1 MKIDGKKANKKRCG
15 ADTFESYLIWLLHP
29 SDRDQKKQV
38 FFFDFW
44 AQSIFEKK
52 THKRTLLVTRPG
64 PTLGYMLT
72 TTTHSSQP
80 RS

>member
-52 THKRTLLVTRPG
+52 
-64 PTLGYMLT
+64 PT
-72 TTTHSSQP
+72 
-80 RS
+80 